1 MGTRYA
7 SLCNAKIYCSVKTL
21 LQSKFSFLVTNIYSF
36 QGKGTIVSYFLCG
49 KDGFDKPLPNLKEAA
64 SLEEHEFK

>member
-1 MGTRYA
+1 M
-7 SLCNAKIYCSVKTL
+7 YCSVETQL
-21 LQSKFSFLVTNIYSF
+21 LSTFSSVSYLVTNNSFF

-49 KDGFDKPLPNLKEAA
+49 KDGFDKPLPDLKEAA

>member
-1 MGTRYA
+1 MGTRLA
-7 SLCNAKIYCSVKTL
+7 L
-21 LQSKFSFLVTNIYSF
+21 LYRTHSQIFSFLVTNIYFF